1 MAWISKRELELRDKQ
16 LAEMTRLFEL
26 ERERADR
33 LQDQLL
39 LLHGHEPITPVVRT
53 ERAAKQAQESEEFK
67 SRQEQMQEIFSD
79 VMSAHEDL
87 APYSPEI
94 QSQVDAMLRGN

>member
-1 MAWISKRELELRDKQ
+1 MAWISKRELELRDRQ

-53 ERAAKQAQESEEFK
+53 ERATQKKHENEEFAR
-67 SRQEQMQEIFSD
+67 RQSEMQEIFSD

-87 APYSPEI
+87 APFNSEI
-94 QSQVDAMLRGN
+94 QSEVDAMLRN